1 MPPKKDLKK
10 ATKACDLC
18 TGEIKTGE
26 DALQCS
32 GTCRTLVHRY
42 CAGVTITHYKELL
55 DSSSPFICLHCTQKE
70 HADEIKALRSELES
84 ISQALAQVQL
94 SVSSTQ
100 NGVSSADH
108 RSPSLDD
115 PPQSQSQ
122 PASPISTTPNPSN
135 RSKNSKR
142 QANPERKF
150 NIVIYGLKES
160 PKGTPKYNRICNDVK
175 SVSET
180 INSLCPELTEQSVCD
195 CVRLGKYSIER
206 SRPVLVKLARSCDA
220 SNILANRHKLSKFPN
235 VSIKPHMSVSERVT
249 ESTLLKER
257 RVLINSG
264 VDKSTIKLRGNCL
277 YINKAKHG
285 TANGSNFTPC
295 VPNIVPN
302 IEANQHSQS
311 KQSSPS
317 HSNPPT
323 NQEQLQT

>member
-42 CAGVTITHYKELL
+42 CAGVTIKHYKELL

-70 HADEIKALRSELES
+70 HADEIKALRSKLES
-84 ISQALAQVQL
+84 ALAQVQL

-108 RSPSLDD
+108 RSQSLDD
-115 PPQSQSQ
+115 HPQSQSQ

-180 INSLCPELTEQSVCD
+180 INFLCPELTEQSVCD

-206 SRPVLVKLARSCDA
+206 SRPVLVKLARSCD
-220 SNILANRHKLSKFPN
+220 RHKLSKFPN

-257 RVLINSG
+257 RVLINSRF

-277 YINKAKHG
+277 YI
-285 TANGSNFTPC
+285 
-295 VPNIVPN
+295 
-302 IEANQHSQS
+302 
-311 KQSSPS
+311 
-317 HSNPPT
+317 
-323 NQEQLQT
+323 

>member
-1 MPPKKDLKK
+1 MPPKKDFNK

-18 TGEIKTGE
+18 TGETKTGE

-42 CAGVTITHYKELL
+42 CAGVTIKHYKEML
-55 DSSSPFICLHCTQKE
+55 DLSSPFICLHCTQTE
-70 HADEIKALRSELES
+70 HAGEIKALRSELES
-84 ISQALAQVQL
+84 IKQALAQVQL

-100 NGVSSADH
+100 NGISSTDQ
-108 RSPSLDD
+108 SLDD
-115 PPQSQSQ
+115 LPQSQSQ

-175 SVSET
+175 SVSES

-220 SNILANRHKLSKFPN
+220 SNILANRHKLSQFP
-235 VSIKPHMSVSERVT
+235 SMSVSERVT

-295 VPNIVPN
+295 VHNIVPN

-311 KQSSPS
+311 KRSSPS